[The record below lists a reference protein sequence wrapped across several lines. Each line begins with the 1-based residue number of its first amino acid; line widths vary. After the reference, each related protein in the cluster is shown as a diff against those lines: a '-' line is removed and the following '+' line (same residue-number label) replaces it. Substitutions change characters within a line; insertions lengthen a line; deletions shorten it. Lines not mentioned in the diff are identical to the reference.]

1 VILINKNSVNTRI
14 LTLSEKTSIT
24 DACYLFE
31 VTNDNSKAV
40 KYFIAAD
47 TSINPERYN
56 EFDFIENTTE
66 NLQNGTFSLPLTG
79 FYKYKVYEQASG
91 STNLNPIGLTEI
103 DNGKLLVKDTVVA
116 DLQYA
121 GNTNE
126 EVVYNG

>member
-1 VILINKNSVNTRI
+1 MILINKNSTNRRI

-24 DACYLFE
+24 DAVYLFE
-31 VTNDNSKAV
+31 VTNDYSNAV
-40 KYFIAAD
+40 KCFIAED
-47 TSINPERYN
+47 ISINPERYN
-56 EFDFIENTTE
+56 EFDFIENTIE
-66 NLQNGTFSLPLTG
+66 DLQNGTFSLSLTG

-91 STNLNPIGLTEI
+91 STNLDPTGLTEI

-116 DLQYA
+116 DLQYE